1 LYKRCRQIDDFR
13 LNDARFAPIDD
24 AVAQMEWVM
33 TGTQQAEAESASR
46 KRKHRTGAERV
57 RAGEPTATDEV
68 VMKIRQWLATGRIVP
83 GQRLTEADL
92 SRDLGVSKSPVREAM
107 QRLAADGVVVT
118 APYKGYL
125 IYRMTR
131 SEVAGVF
138 DVMEVTDGLAARLAA
153 ENIRDGASPDLLKSA
168 LEEFNAAHFE
178 VGRVADNG
186 NEENLQKAFMAL
198 SANTMLE
205 QISERIRYSVF
216 PLQFRT
222 LQLRGIPGSILDL
235 VRVFVEA
242 ILVADPKQAEA
253 AAKAHVRALR
263 DHMLSLPDEWFEP
276 EADER

>member
-1 LYKRCRQIDDFR
+1 MQADEQMR
-13 LNDARFAPIDD
+13 LNETRFAPI
-24 AVAQMEWVM
+24 AGQSLEAGLPMAITQLTEPKP
-33 TGTQQAEAESASR
+33 TGGKKSY
-46 KRKHRTGAERV
+46 RTGAERV
-57 RAGEPTATDEV
+57 RAGQPTATDEV
-68 VMKIRQWLATGRIVP
+68 VMTIRNWLATGRIVP

-131 SEVAGVF
+131 REVAGVF
-138 DVMEVTDGLAARLAA
+138 DVMEVTDSLAARRAA
-153 ENIRDGASPDLLKSA
+153 ENARDGRTTGQLRAA
-168 LEEFNAAHFE
+168 FEEFNSAHFE
-178 VGRVADNG
+178 LGRAADKG

-198 SANTMLE
+198 SANAMLE

-216 PLQFRT
+216 PLQFRA
-222 LQLRGIPGSILDL
+222 LQLQGIPTNILDL
-235 VRVFVEA
+235 VRTFVGA
-242 ILVADPKQAEA
+242 ILAGDPKKAET

-276 EADER
+276 DADEG

>member
-1 LYKRCRQIDDFR
+1 MQADERLR
-13 LNDARFAPIDD
+13 LNDARFAPIDS
-24 AVAQMEWVM
+24 AVAKLELGMA
-33 TGTQQAEAESASR
+33 TTQLAEEELASR

-68 VMKIRQWLATGRIVP
+68 VMTIRHWLATGRIVP

-107 QRLAADGVVVT
+107 QRLAADGMVIT

-131 SEVAGVF
+131 REVAGVF

-153 ENIRDGASPDLLKSA
+153 ENIRNGASPNPLKSA
-168 LEEFNAAHFE
+168 LDEFNAAHFE
-178 VGRVADNG
+178 LGRIADKG

-198 SANTMLE
+198 SANAMLE

-222 LQLRGIPGSILDL
+222 LQLRGIPASILDL
-235 VRVFVEA
+235 VRAFVEA
-242 ILVADPKQAEA
+242 ILAGDPKKAEA